1 MLFTVPNAKIIVGDH
16 IGQCFQG
23 QATFP
28 NMECMA
34 MLNEKTK
41 KIGKIIKTIGMVFTF
56 DDDVW
61 SAVFKIQCAFPN
73 MDRRACLNE
82 RLYIHLSMKIRRE

>member
-1 MLFTVPNAKIIVGDH
+1 
-16 IGQCFQG
+16 
-23 QATFP
+23 
-28 NMECMA
+28 
-34 MLNEKTK
+34 
-41 KIGKIIKTIGMVFTF
+41 MVFTF

-82 RLYIHLSMKIRRE
+82 RLYIHLSMKLEENRDYVTCSWGVNSESRADVQIGKFHCFY